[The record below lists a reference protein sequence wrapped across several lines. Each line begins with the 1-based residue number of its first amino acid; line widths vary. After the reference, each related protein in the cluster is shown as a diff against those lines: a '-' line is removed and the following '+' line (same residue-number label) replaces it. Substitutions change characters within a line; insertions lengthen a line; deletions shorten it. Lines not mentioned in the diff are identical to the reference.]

1 MKKSYYLKCGSDKT
15 KEELK
20 ELLEKNGISHVQSM
34 IVPILEFTL
43 ITLVSMQIN

>member
-1 MKKSYYLKCGSDKT
+1 MKKSYYLKYGSDKT

-20 ELLEKNGISHVQSM
+20 ELLEKNGTSYVQSM
-34 IVPILEFTL
+34 IVPTLEFIL